1 MATGTFKWF
10 RGGLKHAVSG
20 DLNWPTDTFK
30 VLLTTSAYTPN
41 QDTHEFRS
49 SVTNEVSG
57 TGYTAGGAAL
67 ANKSV
72 GVATSKIARL
82 IADDVAL
89 TGSTIASARTAVVYK
104 VVGTAATDIL
114 LGYATVDA
122 DTSSSSGTMTLDF
135 DNTNGILTLTAS

>member
-1 MATGTFKWF
+1 MATGTFHWY
-10 RGGLKHAVSG
+10 RGGLKHLAAG
-20 DLNWPTDTFK
+20 DIAWAAGTFN
-30 VLLTTSAYTPN
+30 VMLTTSAYTPN

-49 SVTNEVSG
+49 SVTNEVTG
-57 TGYTAGGAAL
+57 TGYTAGGVEL

-82 IADDVAL
+82 IADDVAI
-89 TGSTIASARTAVVYK
+89 TASTIASARTAVVYK